1 MSRVAITADLD
12 AVVEFDS
19 VTMRMPRRR
28 RRKGAGR
35 RQRLRRIAG
44 EVRREELEVL
54 RDVSFSIQPGESV
67 AIIGP
72 KGPGRQ
78 ALLRLAAGT
87 LRPDEGQ
94 VRRGRRIVPMI
105 EVARALQRF
114 YTVRQNIFIVGG
126 LLGMTHEHIDE
137 ALPSIAEQAGV
148 SNMLGRYMN
157 AAPPAVRQKL
167 AWSIAMS
174 VDADAYAIDQTLVVG
189 ERSFRQQC
197 WTHVDKLRENGA
209 TFLLSSDSPKQFRR
223 FCDRALYI
231 ADGRLEADTTVPKA
245 LAAMRAA
252 RKEARDGDG
261 AAEGTP

>member
-54 RDVSFSIQPGESV
+54 RNVSFSVQPGESV

-126 LLGMTHEHIDE
+126 LLGMTPEHIDE
-137 ALPSIAEQAGV
+137 ALPGIAEQAGV
-148 SNMLGRYMN
+148 SKMLGRYMN
-157 AAPPAVRQKL
+157 AAPPTVR
-167 AWSIAMS
+167 
-174 VDADAYAIDQTLVVG
+174 
-189 ERSFRQQC
+189 
-197 WTHVDKLRENGA
+197 
-209 TFLLSSDSPKQFRR
+209 
-223 FCDRALYI
+223 
-231 ADGRLEADTTVPKA
+231 
-245 LAAMRAA
+245 
-252 RKEARDGDG
+252 
-261 AAEGTP
+261 

>member
-54 RDVSFSIQPGESV
+54 RNVSFSIQPGESV

-72 KGPGRQ
+72 KGPGRP

-137 ALPSIAEQAGV
+137 A
-148 SNMLGRYMN
+148 
-157 AAPPAVRQKL
+157 
-167 AWSIAMS
+167 
-174 VDADAYAIDQTLVVG
+174 
-189 ERSFRQQC
+189 F
-197 WTHVDKLRENGA
+197 
-209 TFLLSSDSPKQFRR
+209 
-223 FCDRALYI
+223 
-231 ADGRLEADTTVPKA
+231 
-245 LAAMRAA
+245 
-252 RKEARDGDG
+252 
-261 AAEGTP
+261 